1 LRAAFTPGGRGI
13 FKQGV
18 DMATGTKRQEQE
30 SGEQGEAA
38 GQSPLAGG
46 IRDGLTGPEAPV
58 NGREFGSG
66 QRQGALKKY
75 VDGEQLARGLGWF
88 SLGLG
93 LAELLAPRGVAKV
106 AGVKGN
112 TGLIRLLGLR
122 EIAHGVAIF
131 AQGRRPKEAL
141 WARVAGD
148 ALDLACLGAAYASP
162 EHDKARL
169 AFATANVMAV
179 TALDVL
185 CAQQLGADGDGAQ
198 AERRGIP
205 VNKSIVINASA
216 EEVYQ
221 FWRDFENLPRF
232 MRYLESVQVT
242 GEGRSHWVAKAPGGS
257 VEWDAEVTEDRPNQ
271 LISWRS
277 LEGSEV
283 ETSGTVR
290 FEPAVG
296 GRGTV
301 VHVRLDYN
309 PPGGALGALFAKLFG
324 EDPDGQMQTDLRRFK
339 QIVELGEVV
348 VSDGTL
354 TGEGYTEQR
363 PAQPLGVGVGGRL
376 QK

>member
-1 LRAAFTPGGRGI
+1 
-13 FKQGV
+13 
-18 DMATGTKRQEQE
+18 MATGTKRQEQE
-30 SGEQGEAA
+30 SGQQGEVSEQSS
-38 GQSPLAGG
+38 QSPLARG

-58 NGREFGSG
+58 NGREFGSDG
-66 QRQGALKKY
+66 RQNALKRY
-75 VDGEQLARGLGWF
+75 VDEEQLARGLGWF

-106 AGVKGN
+106 AGVRGN
-112 TGLIRLLGLR
+112 TGLIRLFGLR
-122 EIAHGVAIF
+122 EIASGIAIF
-131 AQGRRPKEAL
+131 TQGKRPARAL
-141 WARVAGD
+141 WARVVGD
-148 ALDLACLGAAYASP
+148 ALDLACLGAALASP
-162 EHDKARL
+162 KSNKGRV
-169 AFATANVMAV
+169 AFATTNVLAV

-185 CAQQLGADGDGAQ
+185 CAQQLSADGDNAKT
-198 AERRGIP
+198 ERGGIP
-205 VNKSIVINASA
+205 VNKSIVVNATA

-232 MRYLESVQVT
+232 MRYLESVKVT

-271 LISWRS
+271 SISWRS

-301 VHVRLDYN
+301 IHVQLDYN
-309 PPGGALGALFAKLFG
+309 PPGGVIGALFAKLFG
-324 EDPDGQMQTDLRRFK
+324 EDPGGQMQIDLRRFK
-339 QIVELGEVV
+339 QIVELGEIV

-363 PAQPLGVGVGGRL
+363 PAKPLGVGVGASAGQL
-376 QK
+376 QKSSTEE

>member
-1 LRAAFTPGGRGI
+1 
-13 FKQGV
+13 
-18 DMATGTKRQEQE
+18 MATGTKRQEHE
-30 SGEQGEAA
+30 SGQQQPEASEQSA
-38 GQSPLAGG
+38 QSPLANG
-46 IRDGLTGPEAPV
+46 IKDGLTGPEAPV
-58 NGREFGSG
+58 NGREFGADG
-66 QRQGALKKY
+66 RQDALKRY
-75 VDGEQLARGLGWF
+75 VNEEQLARGLGWF

-93 LAELLAPRGVAKV
+93 LAELLAPSAVAKIV
-106 AGVKGN
+106 GVRGG

-122 EIAHGVAIF
+122 EIAHGLAIF
-131 AQGRRPKEAL
+131 AQGKRPTAAV
-141 WARVAGD
+141 WSRVAGD

-162 EHDKARL
+162 KNDKARL
-169 AFATANVMAV
+169 TFATANVLAV

-185 CAQQLGADGDGAQ
+185 CAQQLSADPEGARTQ
-198 AERRGIP
+198 RGNIP

-221 FWRDFENLPRF
+221 YWRDFEKLPLF
-232 MRYLESVQVT
+232 MRYLESVTVT

-257 VEWDAEVTEDRPNQ
+257 VEWDAEITEDRPNQ
-271 LISWRS
+271 LIAWRS

-283 ETSGTVR
+283 ETSGSVR

-301 VHVRLDYN
+301 VHVQLDYN

-339 QIVELGEVV
+339 QVIELGEVV

-354 TGEGYTEQR
+354 LGEGYTEQR
-363 PAQPLGVGVGGRL
+363 PAQPLGVGLGGGQL

>member
-1 LRAAFTPGGRGI
+1 MSGQQPEAAEQSPPARGI
-13 FKQGV
+13 K
-18 DMATGTKRQEQE
+18 
-30 SGEQGEAA
+30 
-38 GQSPLAGG
+38 
-46 IRDGLTGPEAPV
+46 DGLTGPEAPV
-58 NGREFGSG
+58 NGREFGADG
-66 QRQGALKKY
+66 RQDALRRY
-75 VDGEQLARGLGWF
+75 VNEERLARGLGWF

-106 AGVKGN
+106 AGVRGN

-131 AQGRRPKEAL
+131 AQGKRPAGAL
-141 WARVAGD
+141 WSRVVGD
-148 ALDLACLGAAYASP
+148 ALDLACLGAAFASP
-162 EHDKARL
+162 DSNKGRV
-169 AFATANVMAV
+169 AFATANVLAV
-179 TALDVL
+179 TALDAL
-185 CAQQLGADGDGAQ
+185 CAQQLGADPAGGQ

-205 VNKSIVINASA
+205 VNKSIVVNAPA
-216 EEVYQ
+216 EEVYG

-232 MRYLESVQVT
+232 MRYLESVTVT

-257 VEWDAEVTEDRPNQ
+257 VEWDAEITEDRPNR

-301 VHVRLDYN
+301 VHVQLDYS
-309 PPGGALGALFAKLFG
+309 PPGGAVGALVAKLFG
-324 EDPDGQMQTDLRRFK
+324 EDPDAQMQIDLRRFK
-339 QIVELGEVV
+339 QVIELGEIV

-354 TGEGYTEQR
+354 VGEGYTEQR
-363 PAQPLGVGVGGRL
+363 PAQPLGVGIGAPAGQL
-376 QK
+376 QQ